1 MLIELHDT
9 TSRDISTALTKAHR
23 GAGASGLVLTLVI
36 ATDDRHFDDAIEAA
50 KASAYA
56 HPSRVI
62 VVTNSPDEAEP
73 KMDAR
78 IETGDGLPGDLIT
91 LTLHGGLRAHAG
103 TVLLPLLLPDSPTV
117 VWWPHEGPADLA
129 GDPIGRLATRRITDA
144 SGCADPQHALVM
156 RARHH
161 RPGDTDLTWT
171 RLTRWRALLVAAVE
185 QVGAPIVGGRVVSAP
200 DNAPATLLATW
211 LGSRLGVPVER
222 VDGPGVGVNEV
233 TLQTEAGDIV
243 IRRHEEMTAEYLVPG
258 RPART
263 VALRRRPLTDLLTE
277 ELQRLDADEVFE
289 RTVASLLERQGGQ

>member
-1 MLIELHDT
+1 MLIELNDT
-9 TSRDISTALTKAHR
+9 TSRDISQSLTKAHR

-62 VVTNSPDEAEP
+62 VVTNGNGGLSTL
-73 KMDAR
+73 DAA

-91 LTLHGGLRAHAG
+91 LTMHGDLRPQAG
-103 TVLLPLLLPDSPTV
+103 AIVLPLLLPDSPTV
-117 VWWPHEGPADLA
+117 VWWPHEGPDDLA
-129 GDPIGRLATRRITDA
+129 GDPIGALATRRITDA
-144 SGCADPQHALVM
+144 AGCDDPQAALLN

-185 QVGAPIVGGRVVSAP
+185 QVGATVTGARVISAP

-211 LGSRLGVPVER
+211 LSHRLGVPVQR
-222 VDGPGVGVNEV
+222 ADGEGIGVNEV
-233 TLQTEAGDIV
+233 ALTTTAGDIV
-243 IRRHEEMTAEYLVPG
+243 IRRPGDTTAEYLVPG
-258 RPART
+258 QPPRT
-263 VALRRRPLTDLLTE
+263 VALRRRLLTDLLTE
-277 ELQRLDADEVFE
+277 ELQRLDPDEVFE
-289 RTVASLLERQGGQ
+289 QTLASLLAVQKGQ